1 VFPARALHLIS
12 SNSMLPLTSV
22 SQPASCGMLWF
33 RRISLGVPLEVV
45 EQLHSNSEILKFR
58 REIPH
63 ILRKTG
69 KCLRF
74 FFLTIQADLRV

>member
-1 VFPARALHLIS
+1 MFPTRALHLIS
-12 SNSMLPLTSV
+12 SNSVLPLTSV
-22 SQPASCGMLWF
+22 SQPASRGTLWF

-45 EQLHSNSEILKFR
+45 EQLYRNFEILKFR
-58 REIPH
+58 RKIPN

-74 FFLTIQADLRV
+74 FLTIQADLRV